1 MCFYTDTV
9 THVNLGDRKLILG
22 RVDRQRLYLLKC
34 QTDRISGEDGLSLS
48 RDELQGEASLN
59 LAVFGL
65 CAVSNGSH

>member
-1 MCFYTDTV
+1 M

-48 RDELQGEASLN
+48 RDEHKARPVKSLN